1 MSDTALDLLTVSKV
15 AELLNVSE
23 SEVYALCRSGKLQHF
38 RIGTGRGTIRI
49 CREDLHSFLTSCRTQ
64 ETQKP
69 AAPTPERQAKIAI
82 RPFKHIA
89 LTGVL
94 AVPPDEG
101 DRAADSNVNSGH

>member
-1 MSDTALDLLTVSKV
+1 MSETALDLLVVSKV

-23 SEVYALCRSGKLQHF
+23 SEVYALCRSGRLQHF

-49 CREDLHSFLTSCRTQ
+49 CRQDLNAFLTSCRTG
-64 ETQKP
+64 ETPKP
-69 AAPTPERQAKIAI
+69 VAPVSERQAKITI

-94 AVPPDEG
+94 AVPPDE
-101 DRAADSNVNSGH
+101 DDPAAGTNVNSGH